1 MPLQPLEGGV
11 CIYVHSP
18 GKGCA
23 KRPENDRLQL
33 QHVHNSSSHAGKR
46 GAGCTHTVS
55 SCSIVNATIQ
65 HSLNFYL
72 NLSLHVNSILKCV
85 FKCFA

>member
-1 MPLQPLEGGV
+1 MPSQPLEGGV

-46 GAGCTHTVS
+46 GAGCPHAGTLL
-55 SCSIVNATIQ
+55 Q
-65 HSLNFYL
+65 GELL
-72 NLSLHVNSILKCV
+72 CV
-85 FKCFA
+85 HAPRRLAVDVAGRAGQAACPAVGL